1 MASSLPNIITKETF
15 SREVEQFVIT
25 TGAEYIDAVLHIC
38 DVREIEPETA
48 SKLLNSNI
56 KSMIEKEATEKNLL
70 GEKPQSLS
78 FE

>member
-1 MASSLPNIITKETF
+1 LTLPNIITKETF

-25 TGAEYIDAVLHIC
+25 TGADYVDAVLHIC
-38 DVREIEPETA
+38 ERRDIEPETA
-48 SKLLNSNI
+48 AKLLNSNI
-56 KSMIEKEATEKNLL
+56 KGMIEKEATEKNLL